1 MILHNPLGPKKN
13 GVHSW
18 FRAIIKAFGRIRRS
32 ASPTTRSASGVDS
45 YSVTYAPV
53 IAATFLGI
61 GFIAATLLIAN
72 LLAPRVRT
80 RVKESIYECGMPTI
94 GQGWSQMNLRYYLYA
109 IVFLIFEIES
119 VFLFPWTVVYKGLG
133 PFAFWEMMLFM
144 SMLLFGLVYAWRK
157 GVLTW
162 E

>member
-1 MILHNPLGPKKN
+1 MVPHNTRESKRHRGP
-13 GVHSW
+13 GR
-18 FRAIIKAFGRIRRS
+18 FRAIIRAFVRIRRS
-32 ASPTTRSASGVDS
+32 ASPTTRRASGVDS
-45 YSVTYAPV
+45 YSITYTPV

-61 GFIAATLLIAN
+61 GFIALTLLIAN

-80 RVKESIYECGMPTI
+80 RAKESIYECGMPTI

-109 IVFLIFEIES
+109 ILFLVFEIEA